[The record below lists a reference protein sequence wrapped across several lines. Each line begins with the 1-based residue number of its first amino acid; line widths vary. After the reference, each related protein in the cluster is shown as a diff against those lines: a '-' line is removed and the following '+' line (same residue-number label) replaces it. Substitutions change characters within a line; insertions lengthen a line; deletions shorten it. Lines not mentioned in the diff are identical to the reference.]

1 MARVIRVQPTF
12 SGLHVYAPL
21 HTDGEWKDYA
31 KMVIN
36 ECASFPRGKYDDLVD
51 STTQAIWWLRSN
63 GFLERRAEQFVRKE
77 DAIKKYKEPPPL
89 YNV

>member
-51 STTQAIWWLRSN
+51 STT
-63 GFLERRAEQFVRKE
+63 
-77 DAIKKYKEPPPL
+77 
-89 YNV
+89 